1 VEHGVS
7 RIVYLITK
15 TKPSSGYFQHDQSII
30 ALMVMFKS
38 ACSDG
43 GVLGDDG
50 VWLRRNFSKSVITGN
65 LKSLQFSK
73 QLVRALNTSARLS
86 PIYRYTWK
94 PQFTSVITHVRNMAS
109 LDDKSRALLQ
119 KAYPQTP
126 ELEGDMI
133 KLSQSLFPK
142 AEVRS

>member
-1 VEHGVS
+1 
-7 RIVYLITK
+7 
-15 TKPSSGYFQHDQSII
+15 
-30 ALMVMFKS
+30 M
-38 ACSDG
+38 
-43 GVLGDDG
+43 
-50 VWLRRNFSKSVITGN
+50 RRNFSKQSSTGN
-65 LKSLQFSK
+65 LKSIQISR

-86 PIYRYTWK
+86 PLYRHTRK
-94 PQFTSVITHVRNMAS
+94 LQFTPAITHVRTMAS

-142 AEVRS
+142 AEVCS

>member
-1 VEHGVS
+1 MAGS
-7 RIVYLITK
+7 W
-15 TKPSSGYFQHDQSII
+15 
-30 ALMVMFKS
+30 AMMVIRM
-38 ACSDG
+38 
-43 GVLGDDG
+43 
-50 VWLRRNFSKSVITGN
+50 RRNFSNQVITGN
-65 LKSLQFSK
+65 LKSIQFSR

-86 PIYRYTWK
+86 PLHRHVRK
-94 PQFTSVITHVRNMAS
+94 LQFTSAITHVRNMAS

-142 AEVRS
+142 AEVCSYW